1 MRGPSLDLKPQ
12 ILDRIATVPG
22 AVWTPVDF
30 LDLGPR
36 AAIDKA
42 LQRLVKAQEL
52 ERLDRGI
59 YYLPRLNSLTGRHS
73 TPETRAVVDA
83 VGRRDQARLVVDGM
97 TAANDLGLTTAVPG
111 QVVVQSDARLRPI
124 QLSNQKITFK
134 QAAPSRLFWAGRPAM
149 RIVQALH
156 WLQDIISSH
165 QDGDVTA
172 RLHILLSDPAR
183 GQLIRDDL
191 RDGLPTLP
199 IWMQSYLRDLL
210 ESADPTLALPLGRP
224 VKRSTSPKPP
234 TSKKGGQRS
243 SSTSVAPAGAPK
255 GRGNAGRGTSAKASS

>member
-1 MRGPSLDLKPQ
+1 MRGRSLDLKPQ
-12 ILDRIATVPG
+12 ILDRIATMPG

-30 LDLGPR
+30 LALGPR
-36 AAIDKA
+36 AAIDKT
-42 LQRLVKAQEL
+42 LQRLVKAEKLQ
-52 ERLDRGI
+52 RLDRGL
-59 YYLPRLNSLTGRHS
+59 YYLPCANSLSGRS
-73 TPETRAVVDA
+73 GTPETRAVIDA

-124 QLSNQKITFK
+124 ALGNQKIIFK

-156 WLQDIISSH
+156 CLQDIISTR
-165 QDGDVTA
+165 QDDDVTA
-172 RLHILLSDPAR
+172 RLHDLLSEPAR

-210 ESADPTLALPLGRP
+210 DSADPTLTLPLGRP
-224 VKRSTSPKPP
+224 VKRSAPPK
-234 TSKKGGQRS
+234 SGQRPNHGS
-243 SSTSVAPAGAPK
+243 DALTGATEIRK
-255 GRGNAGRGTSAKASS
+255 SGGRRASAKSPL